1 MVKTVKPTTPGRRGL
16 VQLERDDLTSKKN
29 RPLKSLLSKKN
40 RSSGRNNQ
48 GHTTADHRGGGHKKK
63 YRQIDFK
70 RLKDDIPAKVAAIE
84 YDPNRTSHIA
94 LISYKDGE
102 KSYILAPKGLK
113 EGDMVFS
120 GPKSPLKVGNSLPL
134 MNIPVGLDVHNIE
147 LYPGRGGQMV
157 RSAGLAAQIMA
168 RSGGYVTLKMPSG
181 EIRMVPENCR
191 ATIGILSNSENNLRM
206 LGKAGRARWM
216 GRRPRVRPVH
226 MNPVDHPMGGG
237 EGRGKGNI
245 PQSKTSV
252 LSKGFKTRCKKK
264 STRLIVKDRRKK

>member
-16 VQLERDDLTSKKN
+16 VQLEREDLVSKKN
-29 RPLKSLLSKKN
+29 KPLKSLLSQKN

-48 GHTTADHRGGGHKKK
+48 GHLTSYHRGGGHKKR
-63 YRQIDFK
+63 YRTIDFK
-70 RLKDDIPAKVAAIE
+70 RLKDEIPAKVDSIE

-94 LISYKDGE
+94 LLSYNDGE
-102 KSYILAPKGLK
+102 KRYILAPKGLK
-113 EGDMVFS
+113 IGDTVFS
-120 GPKSPLKVGNSLPL
+120 GPKAPLKTGNCLPL
-134 MNIPVGLDVHNIE
+134 LNIPIGLDVHNIE

-181 EIRMVPENCR
+181 EVRMVPENCR
-191 ATIGILSNSENNLRM
+191 ATLGILSNSENNLRM

-216 GRRPRVRPVH
+216 GNRPRVRPVH

-245 PQSKTSV
+245 PQSRTSV
-252 LSKGFKTRCKKK
+252 LSKGFKTRTKKK

>member
-29 RPLKSLLSKKN
+29 RPLKSLLSTQK
-40 RSSGRNNQ
+40 RSGGRNNQ
-48 GHTTADHRGGGHKKK
+48 GHTTSEHIGGGHKKK
-63 YRQIDFK
+63 YRKIDFK
-70 RLKDDIPAKVAAIE
+70 RLKDDIPAKVSAIE

-94 LISYKDGE
+94 LIAYKDGE

-113 EGDMVFS
+113 EGDMVYS
-120 GPKSPLKVGNSLPL
+120 GPNSPLKVGNTLPL
-134 MNIPVGLDVHNIE
+134 TNIPVGLDVHNIE

>member
-29 RPLKSLLSKKN
+29 RPLKSLLSTQK
-40 RSSGRNNQ
+40 RSGGRNNQ
-48 GHTTADHRGGGHKKK
+48 GHTTSEHIGGGHKKK
-63 YRQIDFK
+63 YRKIDFK

-94 LISYKDGE
+94 LIAYKDGE

-113 EGDMVFS
+113 EGDMVHS
-120 GPKSPLKVGNSLPL
+120 GPKSPLKVGNTLPL
-134 MNIPVGLDVHNIE
+134 TNIPVGLDVHNIE

>member
-16 VQLERDDLTSKKN
+16 VQLERDDLTKN
-29 RPLKSLLSKKN
+29 IKPLKSLLSQKN

-48 GHTTADHRGGGHKKK
+48 GHLTSYHRGGGHKQK
-63 YRQIDFK
+63 YREIDFK
-70 RLKDDIPAKVAAIE
+70 RIKDDIPAKVASIE

-94 LISYKDGE
+94 LIAYKDGE
-102 KSYILAPKGLK
+102 KKYILAPKGLK
-113 EGDMVFS
+113 QGDMVVS
-120 GPKSPLKVGNSLPL
+120 GASAPLRVGNALPL
-134 MNIPVGLDVHNIE
+134 MNIPIGLDVHNIE

-181 EIRMVPENCR
+181 EVRLVPENCR
-191 ATIGILSNSENNLRM
+191 ATIGVLSNSENNLRM
-206 LGKAGRARWM
+206 LGKAGRSRWM
-216 GRRPRVRPVH
+216 GKRPRVRPVH

-245 PQSKTSV
+245 PQSRTSV
-252 LSKGFKTRCKKK
+252 LSKGFKTRSKKK

>member
-29 RPLKSLLSKKN
+29 KPLKSLLTQKN

-48 GHTTADHRGGGHKKK
+48 GHLTSYHRGGGHKQK
-63 YRQIDFK
+63 YREIDFK

-94 LISYKDGE
+94 LVAYNDGE
-102 KSYILAPKGLK
+102 KRYILAPKGLK
-113 EGDMVFS
+113 EGDSILS
-120 GPKSPLKVGNSLPL
+120 GPASPLRVGNALPL
-134 MNIPVGLDVHNIE
+134 TNIAIGLDVHNIE
-147 LYPGRGGQMV
+147 IYPGRGGQMV
-157 RSAGLAAQIMA
+157 RSAGSAAQIMA

-181 EIRMVPENCR
+181 EIRMVPEACR
-191 ATIGILSNSENNLRM
+191 ATIGVLSNSDNNLRR
-206 LGKAGRARWM
+206 LGKAGRARWL

-237 EGRGKGNI
+237 EGKGKGNI
-245 PQSKTSV
+245 PRSRTSV

-264 STRLIVKDRRKK
+264 STRMIVKDRRKK

>member
-16 VQLERDDLTSKKN
+16 VQLEREDLVSKKN
-29 RPLKSLLSKKN
+29 KPLKSLLSQKN

-48 GHTTADHRGGGHKKK
+48 GHLTSYHRGGGHKKR
-63 YRQIDFK
+63 YREIDFK
-70 RLKDDIPAKVAAIE
+70 RLKDEIPAKVDTIE

-94 LISYKDGE
+94 LLSYKDGE
-102 KSYILAPKGLK
+102 KRYILAPKGLK
-113 EGDMVFS
+113 IGDTVFS
-120 GPKSPLKVGNSLPL
+120 GPKAPLKTGNCLPL
-134 MNIPVGLDVHNIE
+134 VNIPIGLDVHNIE

-181 EIRMVPENCR
+181 EVRMVPENCR
-191 ATIGILSNSENNLRM
+191 ATLGILSNSENNLRM

-216 GRRPRVRPVH
+216 GNRPRVRPVH

-245 PQSKTSV
+245 PQSRTSV
-252 LSKGFKTRCKKK
+252 LSKGFKTRTKKK

>member
-1 MVKTVKPTTPGRRGL
+1 MVKTFKPTTPGQRGL
-16 VQLERDDLTSKKN
+16 VQLERAELTSKKN
-29 RPLKSLLSKKN
+29 KPFKPLLKQKN

-48 GHTTADHRGGGHKKK
+48 GHLTSYHRGGGHKKK
-63 YRQIDFK
+63 YRAIDFK
-70 RLKDDIPAKVAAIE
+70 RIKDDIPAKVISVE
-84 YDPNRTSHIA
+84 YDPNRTAHIA
-94 LISYKDGE
+94 LIGYNDGE

-113 EGDMVFS
+113 EGDMVLS
-120 GPKSPLKVGNSLPL
+120 GEGSPLKTGNALPL
-134 MNIPVGLDVHNIE
+134 MNIPIGLDVHNIE
-147 LYPGRGGQMV
+147 LYPGRGGQMI
-157 RSAGLAAQIMA
+157 RSAGMAAQIMA

-181 EIRMVPENCR
+181 EVRMVPEKCR
-191 ATIGILSNSENNLRM
+191 ATIGIISNAENNLRM

-216 GRRPRVRPVH
+216 GKRPRVRPVH

-245 PQSKTSV
+245 PQSRTSV

>member
-16 VQLERDDLTSKKN
+16 VQLERDDLTTKKN
-29 RPLKSLLSKKN
+29 KPLKSLLTQKN

-48 GHTTADHRGGGHKKK
+48 GHLTSYHRGGGHKQQ
-63 YRQIDFK
+63 YRAIDFK

-94 LISYKDGE
+94 LVAYRDGE
-102 KSYILAPKGLK
+102 KKYILAPKGLK
-113 EGDMVFS
+113 EGDMISS
-120 GPKSPLKVGNSLPL
+120 GPTAPLRVGNALPL
-134 MNIPVGLDVHNIE
+134 MNIAIGLDVHNIE
-147 LYPGRGGQMV
+147 IYPGRGGQMV
-157 RSAGLAAQIMA
+157 RSAGAAAQIMA
-168 RSGGYVTLKMPSG
+168 RSNGYVTLKMPSG
-181 EIRMVPENCR
+181 EIRMVPEACR
-191 ATIGILSNSENNLRM
+191 ATIGILSNAENNLRR

-245 PQSKTSV
+245 PQSRTSV
-252 LSKGFKTRCKKK
+252 LSKGFKTRSKKK

>member
-1 MVKTVKPTTPGRRGL
+1 MVKSVKPTTPGRRGL
-16 VQLERDDLTSKKN
+16 IQLEREDLSSKANK
-29 RPLKSLLSKKN
+29 PLKSLLSKKN

-48 GHTTADHRGGGHKKK
+48 GHLTSYHRGGGHKKR

-70 RLKDDIPAKVAAIE
+70 RIKDDIPAKVAAIE

-94 LISYKDGE
+94 LIAYKDGE

-113 EGDMVFS
+113 EGDMVYS
-120 GPKSPLKVGNSLPL
+120 GPNSPLKTGNSLPL
-134 MNIPVGLDVHNIE
+134 MNIPIGLDVHNIE

-168 RSGGYVTLKMPSG
+168 RSNGYVTLKMPSG
-181 EIRMVPENCR
+181 EVRMVPEACR
-191 ATIGILSNSENNLRM
+191 ATIGILSNAENNLRRI
-206 LGKAGRARWM
+206 GKAGRSRWM
-216 GRRPRVRPVH
+216 GNRPRVRPVH

-245 PQSKTSV
+245 PQSRTSV
-252 LSKGFKTRCKKK
+252 LSKGFKTRTKKK
-264 STRLIVKDRRKK
+264 SSRLIVKDRRKK

>member
-1 MVKTVKPTTPGRRGL
+1 MVKSVKPTTPGRRGL
-16 VQLERDDLTSKKN
+16 IQLERDDLSSKANK
-29 RPLKSLLSKKN
+29 PLKSLLTQKN

-48 GHTTADHRGGGHKKK
+48 GHLTSYHRGGGHKKR

-70 RLKDDIPAKVAAIE
+70 RIKDDIPAKVAAIE

-94 LISYKDGE
+94 LIAYRDGE

-113 EGDMVFS
+113 EGDMIYS
-120 GPKSPLKVGNSLPL
+120 GPNSPLKVGNSLPL
-134 MNIPVGLDVHNIE
+134 MNIPIGLDVHNIE

-181 EIRMVPENCR
+181 EVRMVPEACR
-191 ATIGILSNSENNLRM
+191 ATIGILSNAENNLRRI
-206 LGKAGRARWM
+206 GKAGRARWM
-216 GRRPRVRPVH
+216 GNRPRVRPVH

-245 PQSKTSV
+245 PQSRTSV
-252 LSKGFKTRCKKK
+252 LSKGFKTRTKKK
-264 STRLIVKDRRKK
+264 NSRLIVKDRRKK